1 MLLRPEMRA
10 AAQTALTEAC
20 TTLTGNKESG
30 LPLTPQLGPGPR
42 QVAWAEVDMLM
53 SMFLQSETHWPQN
66 RSFGESGEMH
76 TSGTSEE
83 VPAVEPWGQHPL
95 HSRKA
100 GHSSLPARD
109 SVFQHTHGNTKPPYR
124 LQVWRS
130 TFLFQPRRQTLLFLH
145 ISRLWFPKNKSVKTY
160 RR

>member
-53 SMFLQSETHWPQN
+53 SMFLQSETH
-66 RSFGESGEMH
+66 
-76 TSGTSEE
+76 
-83 VPAVEPWGQHPL
+83 
-95 HSRKA
+95 
-100 GHSSLPARD
+100 
-109 SVFQHTHGNTKPPYR
+109 
-124 LQVWRS
+124 
-130 TFLFQPRRQTLLFLH
+130 
-145 ISRLWFPKNKSVKTY
+145 
-160 RR
+160 